1 MSDLTSNLDPMISD
15 IHFRLPRSLDLR
27 LTEVSKQNSI
37 KKSQLMRLILN
48 QHLHEY
54 SPKQYRK
61 EMSYDEN

>member
-1 MSDLTSNLDPMISD
+1 MSDLTSKLDPMISD

-27 LTEVSKQNSI
+27 LTEVSQQNSI

-48 QHLHEY
+48 QHLSEY

-61 EMSYDEN
+61 EIIHDEN